1 MHITVFQICT
11 LKKCQISRGARS
23 SVINQIQ
30 KIQWSNVVSKVTF
43 PTLDGGFPALGSE
56 ENPSFLTNWWY
67 LELELE

>member
-1 MHITVFQICT
+1 M
-11 LKKCQISRGARS
+11 GARS

-30 KIQWSNVVSKVTF
+30 KIQWSNLFSEVTF
-43 PTLDGGFPALGSE
+43 PTLDGGFLALGCE